1 MIRDCIGER
10 ASEVQ
15 AMAYI
20 SDSVKRRQAMTSESQ
35 KQAEDMQMLAN
46 DLHFKHITSIEFRS
60 GFIKAI
66 MSANE
71 EVLESL
77 AASLF

>member
-1 MIRDCIGER
+1 
-10 ASEVQ
+10 
-15 AMAYI
+15 
-20 SDSVKRRQAMTSESQ
+20 MTIESQ
-35 KQAEDMQMLAN
+35 KQVQDIQILAN

-71 EVLESL
+71 EVLEDL